1 MDEVDQIVAAWGRER
16 TDIDA
21 SPMEVFS
28 RIARLGK
35 HLNLMRK
42 EAFTEHGLE
51 TWEFDVLSALRRS
64 GPPYELAPGQLVA
77 ATVVT
82 SGTMTNRVDRLV
94 NRGLVLREPS
104 LDDRRGVRV
113 ILTDSG
119 LTRVDAAIDRLLA
132 LERNLLE
139 RLPQEQ
145 REQLTTAL
153 RQLTLGFTEPNE
165 SSEQ

>member
-1 MDEVDQIVAAWGRER
+1 MDEVDEIVAAWARER
-16 TDIDA
+16 PDIDP

-28 RIARLGK
+28 RVARLGK

-42 EAFTEHGLE
+42 NAFTEHGLE

-77 ATVVT
+77 ATMVT

-113 ILTDSG
+113 ILTDAG
-119 LTRVDAAIDRLLA
+119 LDRVDAAIDRLLN
-132 LERNLLE
+132 LERNLLA
-139 RLPQEQ
+139 RLNPEL
-145 REQLTTAL
+145 REQLTLAL
-153 RQLTLGFTEPNE
+153 KNLTLGFTKPDERHE
-165 SSEQ
+165 R

>member
-1 MDEVDQIVAAWGRER
+1 MDEVDQIVAAWARER
-16 TDIDA
+16 PDIDP

-77 ATVVT
+77 ATMVT

-113 ILTDSG
+113 ILTDAG
-119 LTRVDAAIDRLLA
+119 LTRADAAIDRLLS

-139 RLPQEQ
+139 RLPHTQ
-145 REQLTTAL
+145 RNQLTAAL

-165 SSEQ
+165 SGER

>member
-16 TDIDA
+16 PDIDA

-77 ATVVT
+77 ATMVT